1 MMRVRGHIRL
11 VATIWLTCQVVAFAA
26 APFVLCND
34 HAVMSQMGGDHECS
48 PQHHHGHSAE
58 PPQTSTG
65 HEHHHASE
73 TATSHSSDAML
84 DCQCSVSDAALAA
97 LTLESGVLTNE
108 FVLDTKLVTA
118 SVVVRDYAAP
128 TRSQQID
135 TPPPRA

>member
-1 MMRVRGHIRL
+1 MMRLRGHVRL
-11 VATIWLTCQVVAFAA
+11 VAIVWLTCQMVAFAA

-34 HAVMSQMGGDHECS
+34 HGVMSRIGDDHECT
-48 PQHHHGHSAE
+48 P
-58 PPQTSTG
+58 
-65 HEHHHASE
+65 EHHHASE

-118 SVVVRDYAAP
+118 PVVIRDYAAP
-128 TRSQQID
+128 TRSQHID
-135 TPPPRA
+135 TPPPRG